1 MNGNKKTSRSS
12 GRRYPMFDLEDAVR
26 MIEIVD
32 KKGGGKLDS
41 DTLAQEMNY
50 KTSTIRHHV
59 RSAKYFGLVEQEGD
73 ISVNTELAKS
83 ICMPIS
89 NEEKIQSIQNAFL
102 SCELYSC
109 LLDRFKGARV
119 PEESTLSN
127 IVHREFE
134 VSATGKNV
142 LAKNFITSLKFAGI
156 AKERGDELIIPP
168 NGESVIARTDETYEV
183 SQKAEEQK
191 SLVSKEEK
199 VASVGSQ
206 ESPGYNLP
214 LPLPG
219 GRTANLIVPG
229 MLSKKEADKLKKL
242 IDLLVE
248 ED

>member
-1 MNGNKKTSRSS
+1 
-12 GRRYPMFDLEDAVR
+12 MFDLEDAVKL
-26 MIEIVD
+26 IEIID
-32 KKGGGKLDS
+32 KKGGGKLDLDS
-41 DTLAQEMNY
+41 LAQWMNY
-50 KTSTIRHHV
+50 KTSTIRHHI
-59 RSAKYFGLVEQEGD
+59 RSAKYFDLVEQEGN

-102 SCELYSC
+102 SCELYSH

-127 IVHREFE
+127 IVHREFD
-134 VSATGKNV
+134 VSATGKDV
-142 LAKNFITSLKFAGI
+142 LAKNFIASLKFAGL
-156 AKERGDELIIPP
+156 AKEQGDELIIPP
-168 NGESVIARTDETYEV
+168 NGERAIAITDETYEV
-183 SQKAEEQK
+183 PQKAEEQK
-191 SLVSKEEK
+191 SPISKEKK

-214 LPLPG
+214 LPLSG

>member
-1 MNGNKKTSRSS
+1 
-12 GRRYPMFDLEDAVR
+12 MFDLEDAVKL
-26 MIEIVD
+26 IEIVD

-41 DTLAQEMNY
+41 DSLAQEMNY

-59 RSAKYFGLVEQEGD
+59 RSAKYFDLVEQEGD
-73 ISVNTELAKS
+73 LSVNTELAKS

-89 NEEKIQSIQNAFL
+89 NEEKTQSIQNAFL
-102 SCELYSC
+102 SCELYSR
-109 LLDRFKGARV
+109 LFGRFKGARV
-119 PEESTLSN
+119 PEEATLSN

-142 LAKNFITSLKFAGI
+142 LAKNFIASLKFADL
-156 AKERGDELIIPP
+156 AKEQGDELIIPP

-183 SQKAEEQK
+183 PQKDEEQK
-191 SLVSKEEK
+191 SLVSEEEK
-199 VASVGSQ
+199 VASVGNQ

-214 LPLPG
+214 LPLSG

>member
-1 MNGNKKTSRSS
+1 MNGNKKTIRSS
-12 GRRYPMFDLEDAVR
+12 GRRYPMFDLEDAVK

-41 DTLAQEMNY
+41 DILAQEMNY

-59 RSAKYFGLVEQEGD
+59 RSAKYFGLIEQDGN
-73 ISVNTELAKS
+73 ISANTELAKS

-109 LLDRFKGARV
+109 LIDRFKGARI
-119 PEESTLSN
+119 PEEPTLSN
-127 IVHREFE
+127 IIHREFE
-134 VSATGKNV
+134 VSATGKDV
-142 LAKNFITSLKFAGI
+142 LAKNFVASLKFAGL
-156 AKERGDELIIPP
+156 AKERDDELIIPL
-168 NGESVIARTDETYEV
+168 NGGSVITRTDETYEV
-183 SQKAEEQK
+183 PPKAEGQK
-191 SLVSKEEK
+191 SIVSEEEK
-199 VASVGSQ
+199 VASVGNQ
-206 ESPGYNLP
+206 ERPGYNLP
-214 LPLPG
+214 LPLSG
-219 GRTANLIVPG
+219 GRAANLIVPG